1 MKNYIENIKA
11 DAPEHMRMTIE
22 DTSDLEQR
30 AELFA
35 LEKKWADNSS
45 VNIFDVTGSCHPD
58 YIGLSWLEMLDKGK
72 RMPLNIKLL
81 QENPGYYFQNTQKSP
96 TMYYAKIGKD
106 LFVTSD
112 GNHRTCLAKV
122 LFYYEQRTDLHG
134 VVVEEI
140 IKDYELERAFKQ
152 LSETPEIQRAGVRI
166 EVLSKHVS
174 RTDASGWKSDRY
186 VPVISARNKNFHKIE
201 LNASETLDFLTE
213 LKSGH
218 FTRLF
223 RHNRYAKFIK
233 G

>member
-1 MKNYIENIKA
+1 MKNYIENIKS
-11 DAPEHMRMTIE
+11 DAPEHMQMTIV
-22 DTSDLEQR
+22 DSSDLEQL
-30 AELFA
+30 AGLFA
-35 LEKKWADNSS
+35 LEKRWADNSS
-45 VNIFDVTGSCHPD
+45 VNVFDVTGSCHPD

-81 QENPGYYFQNTQKSP
+81 MENPGYYFQDTQKSP

-122 LFYYEQRTDLHG
+122 LFYYEQRTDLQG
-134 VVVEEI
+134 VVLEEI
-140 IKDYELERAFKQ
+140 IKDSELELVFRQ
-152 LSETPEIQRAGVRI
+152 LSETPEIQKTGIRI
-166 EVLSKHVS
+166 EVQSKHIS
-174 RTDASGWKSDRY
+174 RMDASGWKSDRY
-186 VPVISARNKNFHKIE
+186 VPVISARNKNFDKIE
-201 LNASETLDFLTE
+201 LNAPEALDFLTE